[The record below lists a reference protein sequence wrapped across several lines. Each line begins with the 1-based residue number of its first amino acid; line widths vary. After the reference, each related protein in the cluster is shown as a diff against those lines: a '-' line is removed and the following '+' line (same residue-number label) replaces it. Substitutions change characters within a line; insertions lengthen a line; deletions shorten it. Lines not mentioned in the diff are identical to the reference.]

1 MLKIQGGHGL
11 AGTVTIS
18 GSKNAAAP
26 IISAALLFESATLH
40 NVPRIWDVFN
50 LLEIVKTFWVAVDFI
65 GNDLHM
71 KWEHPSDARIDRE
84 RMKKI
89 RISIL
94 LLPALLQKFW
104 RAVFPF
110 PGGCNIGKRP
120 IGEHISGLVDLG
132 YTLATD
138 NDMYQLSGAKREGEI
153 HLHANR
159 MVTATENLLTASVLR
174 KGTTVIHN
182 AAYEPHVIDLVNA
195 LRGAGVQ
202 IETRY
207 NHQIVVQGVD
217 ALPKKLEHTITT
229 DYLESWTFVIIGA
242 LASQEY
248 IDIVHAGIS
257 DLDAFLE
264 RVHSIG
270 VRTEDRGNDV
280 LRVYRSREL
289 VARDIQTNIF
299 PGVPSDLQSTIAI
312 LLTQSDGI
320 SRIHEVLY
328 EGRFNYLLEL
338 EKMKG
343 HVALLNPHEA
353 MIFGPTPLR
362 AATVSSWDLRAGAAM
377 IIAGLIAEGDTYIT
391 NVEYIDR
398 GYENIVE
405 KLIALGARIE
415 KQNIL

>member
-1 MLKIQGGHGL
+1 MLKIQGGHSLSGV
-11 AGTVTIS
+11 VTIS

-26 IISAALLFESATLH
+26 IISAALLFDSAILH
-40 NVPRIWDVFN
+40 NVPRIGDVFN
-50 LLEIVKTFWVAVDFI
+50 LLEIVKSFGVSVDFT
-65 GNDLHM
+65 GNDLRM
-71 KWEHPSDARIDRE
+71 QWVHPSDDGIDRD

-94 LLPALLQKFW
+94 LLPSLLQKFGH
-104 RAVFPF
+104 AVFPF

-132 YTLATD
+132 YQLSTD
-138 NDMYQLSGAKREGEI
+138 NDMYHLSGTKKSGEI

-174 KGTTVIHN
+174 EGTTVIHN
-182 AAYEPHVIDLVNA
+182 AAYEPHVIDLVNS
-195 LRGAGVQ
+195 LRSAGVS

-207 NHQIVVQGVD
+207 NHQIVVHGV
-217 ALPKKLEHTITT
+217 ASLPKQLEYTITS
-229 DYLESWTFVIIGA
+229 DYLESGTFVIIGA
-242 LASQEY
+242 LASAQY
-248 IDIVHAGIS
+248 IDIMNARIA

-264 RVHSIG
+264 RAHSIG
-270 VRTEDRGNDV
+270 VRTENLGNDT
-280 LRVYRSREL
+280 LRVFRSRDL

-299 PGVPSDLQSTIAI
+299 PWVPSDLQSPIAI
-312 LLTQSDGI
+312 LLTQAEGI

-328 EGRFNYLLEL
+328 EWRFTYLLEL

-353 MIFGPTPLR
+353 MVFGPTPLR

-377 IIAGLIAEGDTYIT
+377 IIAGLIAEGETRIT
-391 NVEYIDR
+391 NVEYIER
-398 GYENIVE
+398 GYEDIVG
-405 KLIALGARIE
+405 KLVKLGAKIE
-415 KQNIL
+415 KDDIL

>member
-1 MLKIQGGHGL
+1 M
-11 AGTVTIS
+11 
-18 GSKNAAAP
+18 
-26 IISAALLFESATLH
+26 
-40 NVPRIWDVFN
+40 
-50 LLEIVKTFWVAVDFI
+50 
-65 GNDLHM
+65 
-71 KWEHPSDARIDRE
+71 
-84 RMKKI
+84 
-89 RISIL
+89 
-94 LLPALLQKFW
+94 
-104 RAVFPF
+104 
-110 PGGCNIGKRP
+110 
-120 IGEHISGLVDLG
+120 
-132 YTLATD
+132 
-138 NDMYQLSGAKREGEI
+138 
-153 HLHANR
+153 
-159 MVTATENLLTASVLR
+159 
-174 KGTTVIHN
+174 
-182 AAYEPHVIDLVNA
+182 
-195 LRGAGVQ
+195 
-202 IETRY
+202 
-207 NHQIVVQGVD
+207 
-217 ALPKKLEHTITT
+217 
-229 DYLESWTFVIIGA
+229 IIGA

-248 IDIVHAGIS
+248 IDIVHAGIP

-264 RVHSIG
+264 RVHAIG

-398 GYENIVE
+398 GYEDIVG